1 MAIGFRVWDGSTRL
15 TYRGCYQG
23 LGLRFKV

>member
-1 MAIGFRVWDGSTRL
+1 M
-15 TYRGCYQG
+15 QG